1 MKQKRKGLIKPRHNS
16 FHKEYSFE
24 IRVVLLFALGIFLLV
39 EDLEI
44 KQYIFEAIRT
54 IFFIIGLGIKWFRNS
69 ILFLIKQFEVSDIVG
84 ISLILYVVY
93 LVANRWRDRMID
105 RYMDLHSCPQC
116 GSDEIQRIKKNWK
129 HQVMVIIYILSRLSA
144 GCSKTVLDI
153 FIAIIR

>member
-1 MKQKRKGLIKPRHNS
+1 MVI
-16 FHKEYSFE
+16 
-24 IRVVLLFALGIFLLV
+24 LLFTLGIFLLF

-54 IFFIIGLGIKWFRNS
+54 IVFTIGLGIKWFRDS

-116 GSDEIQRIKKNWK
+116 GSDEIHRIKKNWK
-129 HQVMVIIYILSRLSA
+129 HQVMSIIYFVKVKHYQCKQCGHKEIKLV
-144 GCSKTVLDI
+144 K
-153 FIAIIR
+153 

>member
-1 MKQKRKGLIKPRHNS
+1 MKQKRKELIKPRHNS

-24 IRVVLLFALGIFLLV
+24 IKVILLFTLGIFLLV

-44 KQYIFEAIRT
+44 KQYIFEAIRR
-54 IFFIIGLGIKWFRNS
+54 FFFTIGLGIKWFRDS

-105 RYMDLHSCPQC
+105 RYMDLNSCPKC
-116 GSDEIQRIKKNWK
+116 GNDEIQRIKKDWK
-129 HQVMVIIYILSRLSA
+129 HKVMGIIYFAKVKHYQCKQCGHKEIKLV
-144 GCSKTVLDI
+144 K
-153 FIAIIR
+153 

>member
-24 IRVVLLFALGIFLLV
+24 IRVVLLFTLGIFLLV

-44 KQYIFEAIRT
+44 KQYIFETIRT
-54 IFFIIGLGIKWFRNS
+54 IFFTIGLGIKWFRDS

-116 GSDEIQRIKKNWK
+116 GGDEIQRIKKNWK
-129 HQVMVIIYILSRLSA
+129 HKIIGIIYFAKVKQYQCKQCGHKEIKLV
-144 GCSKTVLDI
+144 K
-153 FIAIIR
+153 